1 MTNKKTKTVFWSKN
15 SAINTSLFFNIYT
28 GTKALYSTDPVPI
41 TLYYA
46 LEPTGSF
53 FFHLMSHTQ

>member
-1 MTNKKTKTVFWSKN
+1 MTNKKTETKTVFGQK
-15 SAINTSLFFNIYT
+15 IRQKNTSLFSIYIQAQ
-28 GTKALYSTDPVPI
+28 KPYTDPLLV

>member
-1 MTNKKTKTVFWSKN
+1 MTNKKTETKTVFWSKN
-15 SAINTSLFFNIYT
+15 SAKKHFFSIYIQAQ
-28 GTKALYSTDPVPI
+28 KPYTDPVPV
-41 TLYYA
+41 TLYHA